1 MRVGFLLPLQILF
14 SESHLVW
21 VTDNLILLNKL
32 IKVLIRELI
41 KGGGKV
47 GGTEEAQLH
56 KRVFRTDLYIKR
68 AEDMSVGGEDRIGR

>member
-21 VTDNLILLNKL
+21 VTDNLIQLNKL
-32 IKVLIRELI
+32 IKVLIRVLI

-47 GGTEEAQLH
+47 GGTEEAQ
-56 KRVFRTDLYIKR
+56 
-68 AEDMSVGGEDRIGR
+68 ASVPYRFIY